1 MLFIENQPKWK
12 TEKGVPV
19 YLCGWGPSYDSI
31 QIRPLLCLI
40 CNWNHDLARSGLPVW
55 LGQAHKLTTVW
66 SHSSHI
72 WGKIRRSSGISV
84 SFLHSN
90 STVSFIQVYLFGGMD
105 FALARGGL
113 DTSSGSVS
121 SYFAAIFTD
130 LTAISAHMQGSYF
143 HGKFQAVL
151 WISFKNIFKNHI
163 FNNLTLKNYRAL

>member
-72 WGKIRRSSGISV
+72 WGKIHRSSGISV

-90 STVSFIQVYLFGGMD
+90 STVSFIQVYLFGGGGFCSREGWIGYFFRVCLELFCCD
-105 FALARGGL
+105 LHWFDRYFSPYARL
-113 DTSSGSVS
+113 IFPWQISGRAV
-121 SYFAAIFTD
+121 D
-130 LTAISAHMQGSYF
+130 
-143 HGKFQAVL
+143 KF
-151 WISFKNIFKNHI
+151 
-163 FNNLTLKNYRAL
+163 